1 MAQDFLREYTMVWL
15 IWRQHRVQALVTA
28 ALLAALGVFA
38 AMSGKA
44 AATVLDWLPAAP
56 VLVGMFWG
64 APLLAKELE
73 RGTQRLAFTQS
84 VTRRRWLLTKVG
96 GLGLVVMVAGLA
108 LGLIVSTWTSTFGG
122 NRFGNPA
129 LFTGTGVVAGAWW
142 LFAFLLGT
150 ATGSVVRRVLPALAV
165 TVALFLV
172 MLFAVFQARDAYADP
187 IRQPYTQTAAGSYI
201 SGGTWVSRAGAE
213 VASPLECANATQ
225 DKYMDCVENAGYSYM
240 LFVQPPDRYWRFQ
253 WTETAILLLGAV
265 ILAAPVAY
273 RVLRRPV

>member
-1 MAQDFLREYTMVWL
+1 V
-15 IWRQHRVQALVTA
+15 
-28 ALLAALGVFA
+28 
-38 AMSGKA
+38 
-44 AATVLDWLPAAP
+44 
-56 VLVGMFWG
+56 
-64 APLLAKELE
+64 AKELE
-73 RGTQRLAFTQS
+73 QGTQRLAFTQS

-96 GLGLVVMVAGLA
+96 GLGLAVMAAGLA
-108 LGLIVSTWTSTFGG
+108 LGAIVSAWTTSVGG
-122 NRFGNPA
+122 DRFGNPA

-172 MLFAVFQARDAYADP
+172 MLFAVFQAREAYADP
-187 IRQPYTQTAAGSYI
+187 IRQPATETTEGSYI
-201 SGGTWVSRAGAE
+201 SGGTWVSRAG
-213 VASPLECANATQ
+213 VDVVTPPECANAVR
-225 DKYMDCVENAGYSYM
+225 DRYEACVEKAGYRYI

-253 WTETAILLLGAV
+253 WTETAILLLGTV